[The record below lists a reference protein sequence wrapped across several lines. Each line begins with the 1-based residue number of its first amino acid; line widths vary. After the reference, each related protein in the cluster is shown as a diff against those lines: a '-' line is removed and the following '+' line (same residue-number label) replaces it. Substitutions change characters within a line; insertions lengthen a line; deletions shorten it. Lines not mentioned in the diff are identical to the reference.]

1 MTSQT
6 YQLAV
11 LLLLSACDAAPNK
24 PPTGPVATVEVTTNA
39 DSTRTVARKV
49 NGMLEGRTLVYR
61 TSGAIAA
68 VLYFHRDSAEGIQRL
83 FHPNGQLMSWQQ
95 VHRGQRHGKSYDFLA
110 NGALLHIEHFNRGQR
125 TGRNK
130 WFYEHPRNQLH
141 TEVELL
147 TVAGKE
153 WQNGYAEY
161 DTLGRLV
168 ARTGFPQAHAESDT
182 VSLGDSL
189 TLQLR
194 VPYPEHP
201 LVAVVT
207 GDFDAE
213 FRLRNPASLRRQ
225 MGRNHAT
232 TIRVPAVRRGWQVA
246 RGYLAD
252 FQESKPGSSSR
263 RHGGSGQRLYFAYPY
278 FVR

>member
-1 MTSQT
+1 MILRNW
-6 YQLAV
+6 QLAAS
-11 LLLLSACDAAPNK
+11 LLLSACDAGPNNAPA
-24 PPTGPVATVEVTTNA
+24 GPVATIEVTNNA

-49 NGMLEGRTLVYR
+49 NDLLEGRTLVYR
-61 TSGAIAA
+61 TPGAIAA
-68 VLYFHRDSAEGIQRL
+68 ILYFHRDSSEGIQRS
-83 FHPNGQLMSWQQ
+83 FYPNGRLARWQQ
-95 VHRGQRHGKSYDFLA
+95 MHRGQPHGKSYDFLA
-110 NGALLHIEHFNRGQR
+110 NGALTHIEHFNRGRR
-125 TGRNK
+125 TGRNR
-130 WFYEHPRNQLH
+130 WFYDHPRNQLH

-161 DTLGRLV
+161 DTLGRLT
-168 ARTGFPQAHAESDT
+168 ARTGFPWAHAERDT
-182 VSLGDSL
+182 ISSGDSL
-189 TLQLR
+189 TLHLR

-213 FRLRNPASLRRQ
+213 FRLHDPSSLRRQ
-225 MGRNHAT
+225 MGRNHAL
-232 TIRVPAVRRGWQVA
+232 ILHVPATQRGRQVV

-252 FQESKPGSSSR
+252 FQEFKPGSPSHWR
-263 RHGGSGQRLYFAYPY
+263 DSGQRLYFAYPY